1 VAFLVMGV
9 DPGTYATGYGLI
21 RMRAREGEVVDF
33 GVIQIARDLAFPERL
48 KRIHHS
54 LLEILDRYKPDA
66 MAVEEVFVS
75 QNAKTTLRLGH
86 TRGVI
91 LLAGSERDVP
101 IAEYAPREIKQAVY
115 GKGNASKEQ
124 VQWML
129 IQTFRLPKEI
139 DPDAADGLATAWCHG
154 LRATVQ
160 QSYRG

>member
-9 DPGTYATGYGLI
+9 DPGTYATGYGVI

-33 GVIQIARDLAFPERL
+33 GVIRVARELAFPERL
-48 KRIHHS
+48 KRIYQS
-54 LLEILDRYKPDA
+54 LQEILDRHKPDA

-75 QNAKTTLRLGH
+75 QNAKTALRLGH

-91 LLAGSERDVP
+91 LLAGAERGIP

-115 GKGNASKEQ
+115 GRGGASKEQ

-129 IQTFRLPKEI
+129 NQTFKLPKTI
-139 DPDAADGLATAWCHG
+139 DPDAADGLAAAWCHG
-154 LRATVQ
+154 LRVPI
-160 QSYRG
+160 